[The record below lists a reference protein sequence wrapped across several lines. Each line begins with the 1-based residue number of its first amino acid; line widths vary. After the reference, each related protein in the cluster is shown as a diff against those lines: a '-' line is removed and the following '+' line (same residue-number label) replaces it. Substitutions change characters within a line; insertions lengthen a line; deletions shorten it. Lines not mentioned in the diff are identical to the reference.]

1 MAPTGGRRPRPGL
14 LAWTAGQ
21 HHRKR
26 FLESQ
31 ALEPP
36 PRAFSQQVWSGLCWA
51 WGQEAGAS
59 LRQEKALLFIPL
71 TVSKWGGGGRK
82 EVQKPLLGRDV
93 YNSYQTFEKT
103 RSNKEVKAGDN

>member
-71 TVSKWGGGGRK
+71 TVSKWGGGVGKRCK
-82 EVQKPLLGRDV
+82 NRCWEEMSITVTKLLKK
-93 YNSYQTFEKT
+93 QEATK
-103 RSNKEVKAGDN
+103 K

>member
-1 MAPTGGRRPRPGL
+1 MAPTGGGRPRPGL

-82 EVQKPLLGRDV
+82 KRCKSRGWEQMSITVTKLLKK
-93 YNSYQTFEKT
+93 QEATK
-103 RSNKEVKAGDN
+103 K